1 MGSSVGTTA
10 KAYGM
15 RSFYVSF
22 QSTIRYSSCSAV
34 RTRICQGGVGH
45 VSFMDRCSVSRGA
58 RIALREHASEIR
70 QSTDTTRMPPLK
82 GNAILVT
89 SVLFYQ
95 KKLDFR

>member
-1 MGSSVGTTA
+1 
-10 KAYGM
+10 
-15 RSFYVSF
+15 
-22 QSTIRYSSCSAV
+22 
-34 RTRICQGGVGH
+34 
-45 VSFMDRCSVSRGA
+45 MDRCSVSRGA